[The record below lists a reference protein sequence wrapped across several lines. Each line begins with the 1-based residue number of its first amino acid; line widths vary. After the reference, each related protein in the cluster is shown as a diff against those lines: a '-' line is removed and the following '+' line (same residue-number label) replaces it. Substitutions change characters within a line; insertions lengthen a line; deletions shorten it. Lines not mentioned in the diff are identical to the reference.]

1 MKHVIKHVTRNL
13 KLNQCYR
20 NKWMCADID
29 DIVPGSDVIVVCYFC
44 TINKDAFV

>member
-13 KLNQCYR
+13 KL
-20 NKWMCADID
+20 KWMCADVD